1 MKVPA
6 VAIVA
11 ISACGIVLGLYF
23 PVAPPYHLYAILSIC
38 FSAVGLLILVGILLS
53 KLGKLVLAAMASLLS
68 WTLLGVLPRP
78 ASLGRNF
85 SP

>member
-23 PVAPPYHLYAILSIC
+23 PVAPPYHVYAILAIC
-38 FSAVGLLILVGILLS
+38 FSAATLLILAGILL
-53 KLGKLVLAAMASLLS
+53 
-68 WTLLGVLPRP
+68 
-78 ASLGRNF
+78 
-85 SP
+85 